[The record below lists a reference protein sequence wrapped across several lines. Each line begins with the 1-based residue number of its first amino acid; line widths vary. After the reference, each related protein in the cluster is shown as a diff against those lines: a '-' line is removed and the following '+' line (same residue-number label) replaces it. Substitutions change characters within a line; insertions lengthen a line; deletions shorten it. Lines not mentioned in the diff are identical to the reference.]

1 MLFFF
6 FKKTV
11 VELEARKIL
20 EKNSR
25 KLSARNIGSG
35 WNTSGQKGGKI
46 CFGVTRLQT
55 LRNSVSSNF
64 IHSSHWIDGDT
75 TGIDADNRDTQCRRG
90 VPSIR
95 VSPTRKRN
103 TEFEGEEGGR
113 RKKDK
118 PLGFARCTNV
128 SSSSRDS
135 ETFTSSMLARCS
147 FLGSSLEAAMISSTQ
162 SRSRLISREGRRDG
176 RIANSPREIIA
187 LWKRRNLSILYLYI
201 IDMWC
206 RALEN
211 GTRVL
216 LSSVFPS
223 LRRRI
228 QDKIKWSTW
237 IFESSCDGNKIF
249 SLKVSNSTFLNPSVI
264 LFDKQLLRHYCPV
277 FSFFLFY

>member
-46 CFGVTRLQT
+46 CFGVMRLQT

-95 VSPTRKRN
+95 VERGIRN
-103 TEFEGEEGGR
+103 SRGKKEEEG
-113 RKKDK
+113 RK
-118 PLGFARCTNV
+118 TNPWGLRGV
-128 SSSSRDS
+128 QTCPR
-135 ETFTSSMLARCS
+135 
-147 FLGSSLEAAMISSTQ
+147 
-162 SRSRLISREGRRDG
+162 
-176 RIANSPREIIA
+176 PREIPK
-187 LWKRRNLSILYLYI
+187 L
-201 IDMWC
+201 
-206 RALEN
+206 
-211 GTRVL
+211 
-216 LSSVFPS
+216 S
-223 LRRRI
+223 LRACWLAARFLDQVSRQLWFPPRKVDLVWSRERVEGTVESRI
-228 QDKIKWSTW
+228 HLVK
-237 IFESSCDGNKIF
+237 
-249 SLKVSNSTFLNPSVI
+249 
-264 LFDKQLLRHYCPV
+264 
-277 FSFFLFY
+277 